1 MFLPMNPAVQGG
13 MAEGAV
19 LTGAG
24 GMPAMGAGANAGA
37 GTMDPDFPGG
47 GRRPGTRGAAAAA
60 AAAALASGIKSAAN
74 VATQVYRDNQDK
86 DQKCKTFPY
95 SQRAT
100 ECKGGKAHHM
110 VPDRAWRTPGS
121 RGKWTNIP
129 PIDDAINTARE
140 SIPVV
145 GDLYKGGYYYA
156 NMDEGKGLCICLSE
170 SEHKEVHEKYDPAE
184 KERGIANDP
193 QFTATLL
200 QLEEM
205 AANAISKV
213 TGCDKEKLFQDMK
226 RHHDALGFEGERI
239 LRADPSGRSGLTIEK
254 MAEIYRGKTSGKV
267 GF

>member
-24 GMPAMGAGANAGA
+24 GMPAMGAGAGA

-110 VPDRAWRTPGS
+110 VPDRAWRSPGT

-129 PIDDAINTARE
+129 PIDDAINNARE

-145 GDLYKGGYYYA
+145 GQLYKGGYYYTK
-156 NMDEGKGLCICLSE
+156 MDEGSGLCICLSDKDH
-170 SEHKEVHEKYDPAE
+170 SDVHDIYDEEEETLGKGKDPQYVVNLVELERLAAE
-184 KERGIANDP
+184 K
-193 QFTATLL
+193 
-200 QLEEM
+200 
-205 AANAISKV
+205 ISEI
-213 TGCDKEKLFQDMK
+213 TGCSEGQLFQDMK
-226 RHHDALGFEGERI
+226 NHHDKLGLGDDT
-239 LRADPSGRSGLTIEK
+239 LVRADPRGKSGLSIEE
-254 MAEIYRGKTSGKV
+254 MGKRVSSQKPGKIS
-267 GF
+267 F

>member
-13 MAEGAV
+13 MAQGAV
-19 LTGAG
+19 LTGGG
-24 GMPAMGAGANAGA
+24 GMPGMGAGAGAGA

-47 GRRPGTRGAAAAA
+47 GRRPGTRGAVAAA
-60 AAAALASGIKSAAN
+60 AAAALASGIKSVAN
-74 VATQVYRDNQDK
+74 VVTQVYRDNQDK

-110 VPDRAWRTPGS
+110 VPDRAWRSPGT

-145 GDLYKGGYYYA
+145 GELYKGGYYYS

-170 SEHKEVHEKYDPAE
+170 DEHKSVHGDYDPAE
-184 KERGIANDP
+184 KKIGLSSNP
-193 QFTATLL
+193 MHTAKLSD
-200 QLEEM
+200 LEEL
-205 AANAISKV
+205 AALKVSNA
-213 TGCDKEKLFQDMK
+213 TGCSQEKILQELRD
-226 RHHDALGFEGERI
+226 HHRGLGFKDDTI
-239 LRADPSGRSGLTIEK
+239 LRADPSGTSGITVEKMGEYVRGKRSG
-254 MAEIYRGKTSGKV
+254 EI

>member
-24 GMPAMGAGANAGA
+24 GMPAMGAGAGA

-129 PIDDAINTARE
+129 PIDEAINTARE
-140 SIPVV
+140 SLPVV
-145 GDLYKGGYYYA
+145 GDLYKGGYYYS
-156 NMDEGKGLCICLSE
+156 NMDEGKGLCICLPDE
-170 SEHKEVHEKYDPAE
+170 EHKKVHKRYDPL
-184 KERGIANDP
+184 EREVGISGDP
-193 QFTATLL
+193 EYTAKLITLEDL
-200 QLEEM
+200 
-205 AANAISKV
+205 AAGEISKV
-213 TGCDKEKLFQDMK
+213 TGCSKEELLQGMKDYHEKL
-226 RHHDALGFEGERI
+226 GFKDDTL
-239 LRADPSGRSGLTIEK
+239 LRADPGGKSGLTIEK
-254 MAEIYRGKTSGKV
+254 MGDLVGKKKPGKID
-267 GF
+267 F

>member
-24 GMPAMGAGANAGA
+24 GMPAMGAGAGA
-37 GTMDPDFPGG
+37 GTLDPDFPRG

-60 AAAALASGIKSAAN
+60 ASAALASGIKSAAN

-129 PIDDAINTARE
+129 PLDDAINTARE

-156 NMDEGKGLCICLSE
+156 NMDEGKGLCICLS
-170 SEHKEVHEKYDPAE
+170 SDDHDEVHQNYDPE
-184 KERGIANDP
+184 ERSIGTKNKP
-193 QFTATLL
+193 QFTATLIE
-200 QLEEM
+200 LEKL
-205 AANAISKV
+205 ASKVISEV
-213 TGCDKEKLFQDMK
+213 TGCDEETLLQAMRAHHEK
-226 RHHDALGFEGERI
+226 LGFEDDRL
-239 LRADPSGRSGLTIEK
+239 LRADPSGRSGITIEK
-254 MAEIYRGKTSGKV
+254 MGGYVGRRTPGKID
-267 GF
+267 F

>member
-24 GMPAMGAGANAGA
+24 GMPAMGAGAGA

-129 PIDDAINTARE
+129 PIDEAINTARE

-156 NMDEGKGLCICLSE
+156 NMDEGKGLCICLSAGD
-170 SEHKEVHEKYDPAE
+170 HTDVHNVYDKAE
-184 KERGIANDP
+184 RALGEGNDP

-200 QLEEM
+200 ELEEL
-205 AANAISKV
+205 AAKSISKI
-213 TGCDKEKLFQDMK
+213 TGCDEQELLKKMQK
-226 RHHDALGFEGERI
+226 HHEDLKFKDDTL
-239 LRADPSGRSGLTIEK
+239 LRADPGGKSGLTIDK
-254 MAEIYRGKTSGKV
+254 MKDILYGKSSGNV
-267 GF
+267 GI

>member
-47 GRRPGTRGAAAAA
+47 GHRPGTRGAAAAA

-74 VATQVYRDNQDK
+74 VATQVYRDNQNK

-95 SQRAT
+95 SQKAT

-121 RGKWTNIP
+121 RGKWTSIP
-129 PIDDAINTARE
+129 PLDDAINAARD
-140 SIPVV
+140 SLPVV
-145 GDLYKGGYYYA
+145 GEMYKGGYYYS

-170 SEHKEVHEKYDPAE
+170 EEHKKLHEYYDPQERVLGETNNPKYIE
-184 KERGIANDP
+184 K
-193 QFTATLL
+193 LL
-200 QLEEM
+200 TLEEL
-205 AANAISKV
+205 AAKYTSKV
-213 TGCDKEKLFQDMK
+213 TGCSEDRLLQEMK
-226 RHHDALGFEGERI
+226 SYHEGLGFKDETL
-239 LRADPSGRSGLTIEK
+239 LRADPSGKSGLTMEK
-254 MAEIYRGKTSGKV
+254 MGEYYREKTSGKV
-267 GF
+267 IF

>member
-19 LTGAG
+19 LTGGG
-24 GMPAMGAGANAGA
+24 GMPAMGAGAGAGA

-86 DQKCKTFPY
+86 DQKCKTFKY
-95 SQRAT
+95 SEKAT

-129 PIDDAINTARE
+129 PIDYALNEARE
-140 SIPVV
+140 SIPII
-145 GDLYKGGYYYA
+145 GERFKGGYYYEK
-156 NMDEGKGLCICLSE
+156 MDEGKGLCICLSSKDHTKVHDSYDKTEKLLGE
-170 SEHKEVHEKYDPAE
+170 SNVPE
-184 KERGIANDP
+184 
-193 QFTATLL
+193 FTATLL
-200 QLEEM
+200 ELEQL
-205 AANAISKV
+205 AAKSISKI
-213 TGCDKEKLFQDMK
+213 TGCDEQVLLKDMQK
-226 RHHDALGFEGERI
+226 HHRDLDFKDDTL
-239 LRADPSGRSGLTIEK
+239 LRADPSGKSGLTIDK
-254 MAEIYRGKTSGKV
+254 MKDILYGKSSGKI